1 MQDFS
6 IQELEE
12 KANLIRQDVVKMLVT
27 AGSGHSAGPLGLA
40 DVFTALYFAIL
51 RYDPKNPHWPER
63 DRFVLS
69 CGHVCP
75 VWYATLAHAGFFPKE
90 ELLTLRQ
97 IGSRLQGHPHNLSLP
112 GVETSSGPLG
122 QGISQAIG
130 MALVG
135 KLDRARWRVVCM
147 MSDGEQQEGQVWEAL
162 MFAGNRQLNN
172 LTVVVDRNQIQID
185 GFTEEVM
192 PLQPLKQ
199 KYEAFNWQVLEI
211 DGHNIPEIIEAFN
224 TTKAMMEKPTL
235 IIAHTIPGKD
245 VEFMEN
251 LPEWHGKTPTIGE
264 SVEALRELRNL
275 YGQIDS
281 DL

>member
-1 MQDFS
+1 MDYS
-6 IQELEE
+6 IEELQE

-40 DVFTALYFAIL
+40 DVFTALYFAVL
-51 RYDPKNPHWPER
+51 KVNPQEPFWPER

-75 VWYATLAHAGFFPKE
+75 VFYATLAHAGFFPKN
-90 ELLTLRQ
+90 ELLTLRKLS
-97 IGSRLQGHPHNLSLP
+97 SRLQGHPHNFGLP
-112 GVETSSGPLG
+112 GVETSSGSLG

-130 MALVG
+130 MAIAG
-135 KLDRARWRVVCM
+135 KMDRARWRVITL

-162 MFAGNRQLNN
+162 MFAANRNFNN
-172 LTVVVDRNQIQID
+172 LIVLIDRNQIQID
-185 GFTEEVM
+185 GHTEQVM
-192 PLQPLKQ
+192 PLEPLKQ

-211 DGHNIPEIIEAFN
+211 DGHNIPEIIEAFSQA
-224 TTKAMMEKPTL
+224 KATAENPTV

-251 LPEWHGKTPTIGE
+251 LPECQGKTPTIGE
-264 SVEALRELRNL
+264 SIEALRELRSL

-281 DL
+281 DV